1 MHLKH
6 DHNVY
11 ELLKKLRGSAS
22 EHTQNKIQSKQSQ
35 TQSHTQQS
43 EAQSKLNLN
52 LNPNSNHPVI

>member
-1 MHLKH
+1 MNSKH

-11 ELLKKLRGSAS
+11 GLLTKLRGSAS

-52 LNPNSNHPVI
+52 PNFNHPVI